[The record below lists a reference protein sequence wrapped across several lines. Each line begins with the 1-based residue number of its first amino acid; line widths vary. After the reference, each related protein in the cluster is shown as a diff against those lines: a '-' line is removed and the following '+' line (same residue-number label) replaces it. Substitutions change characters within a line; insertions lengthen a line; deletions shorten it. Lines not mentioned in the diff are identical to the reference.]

1 VAVILDVG
9 QLGGMIQVTAQYSN
23 AVLVAMLPHVSDAA
37 KKLDLPVPL
46 PITQQQVVGS
56 GVTPYFTWTGELAG
70 WGVLIKGGWRLGFSW
85 GYFDSFTSPHSYFV
99 LQDPDEIPKFVG
111 TVRMTKSEA
120 VQMARETL
128 KKLGISLESVYAEQE
143 PRVTLP
149 PKTLTGIVPRY
160 RIEWMDP
167 RANTDAIDI
176 EVNADAKR
184 VERLHIRFN
193 SNLRRPWP
201 KFGVEPV
208 HRNRRL
214 SANPEYAWKLLPIV
228 LRAVEDYSKT
238 LGLPIHGPLTTN
250 QVARFHVS
258 DNGGWPHSELELT
271 NGWRF
276 IYRNS
281 MVNGFYSPDN
291 FFDSDWRPILIKD
304 FVGKTNLTEAQ
315 AIALVKRALA
325 KLNYPTNLVHMD
337 FKPKV
342 LKPHV
347 LGIPRCEFWWNL
359 ENEAHDDLISKL
371 EAEVDMEKGEIKS
384 LYFDNPAFWH
394 HPPPI
399 DVPISL
405 PEPKQTNAPILVP
418 SQTLPKP
425 SPRPFI
431 PFDAPK

>member
-1 VAVILDVG
+1 
-9 QLGGMIQVTAQYSN
+9 
-23 AVLVAMLPHVSDAA
+23 MLPHVSDAA
-37 KKLDLPVPL
+37 KKMDLPVPL

-56 GVTPYFTWTGELAG
+56 GVTPYFTWNGELAG
-70 WGVLIKGGWRLGFSW
+70 WGVLVNGGWRFGFHW
-85 GYFDSFTSPHSYFV
+85 GYFDSFQSPHSYFA

-111 TVRMTKSEA
+111 TVRMTKGEA

-128 KKLGISLESVYAEQE
+128 KKLGISLESVFAEQE
-143 PRVTLP
+143 PQVTLP

-167 RANTDAIDI
+167 RADAHAVDI

-184 VERLHIRFN
+184 VEHLYLAFSPHLH
-193 SNLRRPWP
+193 RPWP
-201 KFGVEPV
+201 KFGVAPIF
-208 HRNRRL
+208 RNQTL

-250 QVARFHVS
+250 QVARFRVS
-258 DNGGWPHSELELT
+258 DNGGWPHSALDLT

-394 HPPPI
+394 HPPKI

-405 PEPKQTNAPILVP
+405 PEPRQTNASILVP
-418 SQTLPKP
+418 SQAVPKP
-425 SPRPFI
+425 SPRSFI